1 MNSMTGYGRGES
13 VSKLGE
19 AFASS
24 TRCVIECA
32 SVNRKG
38 LEVACQLPRELSSLE
53 ASIRD
58 AVSRRISRGRVNVSV
73 TLAAAGGSTTAEI
86 DRRLARDLLREIR
99 SLQKELS
106 LSGEVDVN
114 TLLALPGVIRTP
126 QQTAADYEPLVLRA
140 LAPSLDALASMR
152 EKEGRSLYRDIAKRL
167 AFLRKARTR
176 MARVAPEVVS
186 RYRDELHARIQ
197 RSGVAFPIDDARL
210 VTEVALF
217 AERCDVSEE
226 LTRLE
231 SHFEQFAEKLAST
244 GSIGRALEFLT
255 QEIYRELNTLGSKA
269 GDSALTRL
277 VVDSKVELD
286 KIREQALNV
295 E

>member
-1 MNSMTGYGRGES
+1 MTGYGRGEAAAA
-13 VSKLGE
+13 G
-19 AFASS
+19 

-38 LEVACQLPRELSSLE
+38 LEVACQLPRELAALE
-53 ASIRD
+53 VSIRD
-58 AVSRRISRGRVNVSV
+58 AVAKSVTRGRVNVSV
-73 TLAAAGGSTTAEI
+73 SIAATGASATAEI
-86 DRRLARDLLREIR
+86 DRPLARDLLKEIR

-106 LSGEVDVN
+106 LGGEVDVN

-126 QQTAADYEPLVLRA
+126 QHAATDYEPLVQQA
-140 LAPSLDALASMR
+140 LAPALEALNIMR
-152 EKEGRSLYRDIAKRL
+152 AKEGRSLRRDFDKRL

-176 MARVAPEVVS
+176 MAKLAPEIVT
-186 RYRDELHARIQ
+186 RYRDELHARIA
-197 RSGVAFPIDDARL
+197 RSGAALDAEDARL
-210 VTEVALF
+210 VTEVALY

-231 SHFEQFAEKLAST
+231 SHYTQFAEKCELE

-269 GDSALTRL
+269 GDSAITRL
-277 VVDSKVELD
+277 VVDCKVELD

>member
-1 MNSMTGYGRGES
+1 MNSMTGYGRGE
-13 VSKLGE
+13 
-19 AFASS
+19 ASAAG

-38 LEVACQLPRELSSLE
+38 LEVACQLPRELAALE
-53 ASIRD
+53 VSIRE
-58 AVSRRISRGRVNVSV
+58 AVAKRISRGRVNIGV
-73 TLAAAGGSTTAEI
+73 TLAATDARATAEI
-86 DRRLARDLLREIR
+86 DRALARDLLREIR

-106 LSGEVDVN
+106 LAGEVDVN

-126 QQTAADYEPLVLRA
+126 QQTAADYEPLILRA
-140 LAPSLDALASMR
+140 LDPALTALSAMR
-152 EKEGRSLYRDIAKRL
+152 AKEGKSLQRDFTKRL
-167 AFLRKARTR
+167 AFLNKARAR
-176 MARVAPEVVS
+176 MARLAPEIVS
-186 RYRDELHARIQ
+186 RYRHDLHARIE
-197 RSGVAFPIDDARL
+197 RSGIEFPIHDTRL

-231 SHFEQFAEKLAST
+231 SHFAQFAEKLEST